1 MRGTVIQFVLTL
13 VFKFSLGNPNFLL
26 IIVDDLRPALG
37 CYSDWKSFTPNIDE
51 LARKGITFNNAYAQ
65 QALCAPSRNS
75 LLTSRRP
82 DTLGLYDFYSYWR
95 ETTGNFTTLPQY
107 LKDHGYTTMSVGKV
121 FHPGISSNNSDD
133 SPYSW
138 SREAFH
144 PYTNRYKDS
153 PLCTSEDDRLP
164 ARNLVCPVDVSSMPR
179 GTLPDIENFEAAKE
193 FLNNYKNNITNTH
206 GETPF
211 FLALGFEKPHI
222 PLKHPKKYLSYH
234 PLDKFTL
241 NDYYWPDN
249 ISSVAYNPWT
259 DLRKREDVEK
269 LNLTFPWEKIPEN
282 FGKKILQSYYSA
294 VSYIDELIG
303 GLMSET
309 KKLGLDKNTVVI
321 LTSDHGWSLGEHSQ
335 WGKYSNFEV
344 AVRVPLIV
352 SLPNSHQRINLKS
365 NAIVE
370 LVDLFPT
377 IAELS
382 GNPIKLCP
390 KNHSGIVCSEGISFV
405 PVCNAVSQNKIIN
418 WKRGG
423 FSQYP
428 RPGVS
433 PTWSPNSDEP
443 RLHQIKIMGYT
454 LRTKHYRYTAWVKFD
469 VLRMTSDWNKFIA
482 DELYDHTK
490 DPHEMINQANN
501 TDYRKTRIKLKKLLK
516 SGWRRSLPRNYFQLG
531 KR

>member
-1 MRGTVIQFVLTL
+1 MRGIFAQLILPL
-13 VFKFSLGNPNFLL
+13 VFKFSLGKPNFLL

-37 CYSDWKSFTPNIDE
+37 CYSDWKAFTPNIDR
-51 LARKGITFNNAYAQ
+51 LAKNGITFDKAYAQ

-75 LLTSRRP
+75 FLTSRRP

-95 ETTGNFTTLPQY
+95 EAAGNFTTLPQY

-121 FHPGISSNNSDD
+121 FHPGVSSNNSDD

-144 PYTNRYKDS
+144 PYTNRYKDT
-153 PLCTSEDDRLP
+153 PLCTSNDDRLP
-164 ARNLVCPVDVSSMPR
+164 ARNLVCPVDVSSMPL
-179 GTLPDIENFEAAKE
+179 GTLPDIENFEAAKDY
-193 FLNNYKNNITNTH
+193 LNNYKKNITKIN
-206 GETPF
+206 GEKPF
-211 FLALGFEKPHI
+211 LLALGFEKPHI
-222 PLKHPKKYLSYH
+222 PLKYPREYLRH
-234 PLDKFTL
+234 HCLDKFTL

-249 ISSVAYNPWT
+249 ISSVAYNPWI
-259 DLRKREDVEK
+259 DLRKREDVK
-269 LNLTFPWEKIPEN
+269 RLNLTFPWERIPEN

-294 VSYIDELIG
+294 VSYVDELIG
-303 GLMSET
+303 GVMGEL
-309 KKLGLDKNTVVI
+309 KALGLHDNTVVI

-352 SLPNSHQRINLKS
+352 SLPNSHQQRMKLKT

-382 GNPIKLCP
+382 GNPIEPCP
-390 KNHSGIVCSEGISFV
+390 KNRSEIICSEGISFV
-405 PVCNAVSQNKIIN
+405 PVINAISRNKTIK
-418 WKRGG
+418 WKRAA

-443 RLHQIKIMGYT
+443 RLQHIRIMGYT
-454 LRTKHYRYTAWVKFD
+454 MRTKIYRYTAWIKFD
-469 VLRMTSDWNKFIA
+469 NLRMTSDWNKLIA
-482 DELYDHTK
+482 DELYDHRV
-490 DPHEMINQANN
+490 DPHEMTNQANN
-501 TDYRKTRIKLKKLLK
+501 TDYLKTKIKLKKLLK
-516 SGWRRSLPRNYFQLG
+516 SGWKRSLPRYFSQ
-531 KR
+531 